1 LTNLVKEERAVLADG
16 TWSLAEA
23 KAKFSE
29 VVDRARTDGP
39 QHVTRNGK
47 DAVVVVSTADWAK
60 RAQPAA
66 RSFVEALL
74 DPKARVLSRE
84 AIDTLFARDTNPGRR
99 IDL

>member
-1 LTNLVKEERAVLADG
+1 MADG

-29 VVDRARTDGP
+29 LVEKARTEGP

-47 DAVVVVSTADWAK
+47 DAVVVVSTAEWAK
-60 RAQPAA
+60 RAQSAA
-66 RSFVEALL
+66 RPFVKALL
-74 DPKARVLSRE
+74 DPAVRVLTPKE
-84 AIDTLFARDTNPGRR
+84 ADRLFARDPDPGRA